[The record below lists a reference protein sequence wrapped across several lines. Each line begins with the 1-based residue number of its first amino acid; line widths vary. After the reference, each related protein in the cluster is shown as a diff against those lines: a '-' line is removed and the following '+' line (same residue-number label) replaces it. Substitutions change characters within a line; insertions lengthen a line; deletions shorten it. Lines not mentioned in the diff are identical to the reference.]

1 MVTDKFTQKNFIEY
15 SEFQRTRNAV
25 YVEWLKNLLTIS
37 TAILAVLISLKSE
50 KSKTYFESFFY
61 LSTILLSGI
70 GIFCGVIVL
79 YSYVELENL
88 ALKVKKEQV
97 ISLLDGKKIEEVVR
111 IDMPKFYKF
120 FPYLCYI
127 SLFLSLVSLIIYGFV
142 TEN

>member
-1 MVTDKFTQKNFIEY
+1 MTDKFIQKNFIEY
-15 SEFQRTRNAV
+15 SEFHKTRNAV
-25 YVEWLKNLLTIS
+25 YIEWLKNLLTIS

-70 GIFCGVIVL
+70 GILCGVIVL

-97 ISLLDGKKIEEVVR
+97 ISLLDGKKIEEVVK

-120 FPYLCYI
+120 FPYLCFI